1 MRRLTAGAGSV
12 FVAAVLCCSLL
23 APVAADTQF
32 NYDGFYSRLKKSEKV
47 EYSDITLAF
56 MLQQQATTLP
66 CDVNTARIT
75 TDISDDELTVAS
87 NGELVLP
94 YSELLNSRK
103 ALILLKQPEGAKAC
117 DLNFRLR
124 SKLPL
129 DAAIEWPQLVK
140 MHQQFD
146 GLLKDLAGLG
156 KYFLPQ
162 MTGVTLQF
170 EREVVLESAPA
181 ELASRVQC
189 KMLQCQVLL
198 TDAAELKGSLRF
210 NQAPHTVLPLLPR

>member
-1 MRRLTAGAGSV
+1 MRGLKVWFGV
-12 FVAAVLCCSLL
+12 VLCSALI
-23 APVAADTQF
+23 APAAADTQF

-56 MLQQQATTLP
+56 MLQQQATSLP
-66 CDVNTARIT
+66 CEVTAARIT
-75 TDISDDELTVAS
+75 TDISDEALTIAS

-103 ALILLKQPEGAKAC
+103 ALIQLQQPANATAC

-129 DAAIEWPQLVK
+129 DADIQWQQLVK

-156 KYFLPQ
+156 KYFLPA
-162 MTGVTLQF
+162 MTGVTIQF

-181 ELASRVQC
+181 ELAARIQC
-189 KMLQCQVLL
+189 QLKQCQVLL
-198 TDAAELKGSLRF
+198 TGAAELAGQVRF

>member
-1 MRRLTAGAGSV
+1 MRGLTVGAGRV
-12 FVAAVLCCSLL
+12 LLAAVLCCSLMT
-23 APVAADTQF
+23 PVAADTQF

-66 CDVNTARIT
+66 CDVTAARIT

-103 ALILLKQPEGAKAC
+103 ALILLKQPDGAKAC

-129 DAAIEWPQLVK
+129 DAGIEWQQLVK

-156 KYFLPQ
+156 KYFLPE
-162 MTGVTLQF
+162 MTGLTLQF
-170 EREVVLESAPA
+170 EREVVMESAPA
-181 ELASRVQC
+181 ELASRIQC
-189 KMLQCQVLL
+189 KMSQCQVLL
-198 TDAAELKGSLRF
+198 ADAAELKGSLRF
-210 NQAPHTVLPLLPR
+210 NQAPLTVLPLLPR

>member
-1 MRRLTAGAGSV
+1 MRSSL
-12 FVAAVLCCSLL
+12 SLL
-23 APVAADTQF
+23 GLVLLSFVSTAVSANTQF

-56 MLQQQATTLP
+56 MLQQQGSVVP
-66 CDVNTARIT
+66 CAVTAARMT
-75 TDISDDELTVAS
+75 TDISDEALTIAN

-103 ALILLKQPEGAKAC
+103 ALIQLQQPADAKPC

-129 DAAIEWPQLVK
+129 DAEINWAQLVK

-156 KYFLPQ
+156 KYFLPT

-181 ELASRVQC
+181 ELAKRIQC
-189 KMLQCQVLL
+189 QATQCQVQLI
-198 TDAAELKGSLRF
+198 DAATLSGTLRF
-210 NQAPHTVLPLLPR
+210 NQAPQTVLPLLPR

>member
-1 MRRLTAGAGSV
+1 MYKAFKVIGTAV
-12 FVAAVLCCSLL
+12 ILVMAV
-23 APVAADTQF
+23 PMTVVADTQF

-56 MLQQQATTLP
+56 MLQQQATNLP
-66 CDVNTARIT
+66 CDVTAASIT
-75 TDISDDELTVAS
+75 TDISDEPLTIAS

-94 YSELLNSRK
+94 YSELLNGRK
-103 ALILLKQPEGAKAC
+103 ALIQLKQPESATAC

-129 DAAIEWPQLVK
+129 DAEIQWKQLLK
-140 MHQQFD
+140 MHYQFD
-146 GLLKDLAGLG
+146 NLLKDLAGLG
-156 KYFLPQ
+156 KYFLPE

-170 EREVVLESAPA
+170 EREVVVESAPA
-181 ELASRVQC
+181 DLAKRIHCQL
-189 KMLQCQVLL
+189 LQCQVLL
-198 TDAAELKGSLRF
+198 SDAETLAGVIRF

>member
-1 MRRLTAGAGSV
+1 MRAVIKGCGFGFVLALLTPTWV
-12 FVAAVLCCSLL
+12 V
-23 APVAADTQF
+23 ADTLF

-56 MLQQQATTLP
+56 MLQQQGTTLP
-66 CDVNTARIT
+66 CDVIAARIT
-75 TDISDDELTVAS
+75 TDISDEPLTVAS

-103 ALILLKQPEGAKAC
+103 ALIKLQQPEAATAC

-129 DAAIEWPQLVK
+129 DADIDWQQLLH

-146 GLLKDLAGLG
+146 QLLKDLAGLG
-156 KYFLPQ
+156 KYFLPE
-162 MTGVTLQF
+162 MTGLTLQF
-170 EREVVLESAPA
+170 TREVVLESAPA
-181 ELASRVQC
+181 ELASRIHCQA
-189 KMLQCQVLL
+189 MQCQVLL
-198 TDAAELKGSLRF
+198 TEAEKLTGKIRF
-210 NQAPHTVLPLLPR
+210 NQAPQTLLPLLPR

>member
-1 MRRLTAGAGSV
+1 MFKAFKVIGTAV
-12 FVAAVLCCSLL
+12 ILLL
-23 APVAADTQF
+23 AVPMTVVADTQF

-56 MLQQQATTLP
+56 MLQQQATNLP
-66 CDVNTARIT
+66 CDVTAASIT
-75 TDISDDELTVAS
+75 TDISDEPLTIAS

-94 YSELLNSRK
+94 FSELLNGRK
-103 ALILLKQPEGAKAC
+103 ALIQLKQPESATAC

-129 DAAIEWPQLVK
+129 DAEIEWKQLLK
-140 MHQQFD
+140 MHHQFD
-146 GLLKDLAGLG
+146 NLLKDLAGLG
-156 KYFLPQ
+156 KYFLPE

-170 EREVVLESAPA
+170 EREVVVESAPA
-181 ELASRVQC
+181 DLAKRIHCQL
-189 KMLQCQVLL
+189 LQCQVLL
-198 TDAAELKGSLRF
+198 SDAEALAGVIRF

>member
-1 MRRLTAGAGSV
+1 MRGWTVWIGLVVCSTLT
-12 FVAAVLCCSLL
+12 
-23 APVAADTQF
+23 APVAADTLF

-66 CDVNTARIT
+66 CDITSARIT
-75 TDISDDELTVAS
+75 TDISDEALTVAS

-103 ALILLKQPEGAKAC
+103 ALIQLQQPADAIAC

-129 DAAIEWPQLVK
+129 DAAIEWRQLVK

-156 KYFLPQ
+156 KYFLPA

-181 ELASRVQC
+181 ELASRIHC
-189 KMLQCQVLL
+189 KMLLCQVLL
-198 TDAAELKGSLRF
+198 ADAAELKGEIRF

>member
-1 MRRLTAGAGSV
+1 MRGLAVWAGVV
-12 FVAAVLCCSLL
+12 FCCFLIV
-23 APVAADTQF
+23 PVAADTLF

-56 MLQQQATTLP
+56 MLQQQATSLP
-66 CDVNTARIT
+66 CDVASARIT
-75 TDISDDELTVAS
+75 TDISDEPLTIAN
-87 NGELVLP
+87 NGELILP

-103 ALILLKQPEGAKAC
+103 ALIQLQQPPAAKAC

-129 DAAIEWPQLVK
+129 DAGIKWQQLVK

-156 KYFLPQ
+156 KYFLPE

-170 EREVVLESAPA
+170 EREVVLEAAPA
-181 ELASRVQC
+181 ELAGRIHC
-189 KMLQCQVLL
+189 ELLQCQVLL
-198 TDAAELKGSLRF
+198 ADATELQGEIRF

>member
-1 MRRLTAGAGSV
+1 MRSL
-12 FVAAVLCCSLL
+12 AVGVVVVL
-23 APVAADTQF
+23 ALVLAVPAVADTQF

-47 EYSDITLAF
+47 QYSDITLAF

-66 CDVNTARIT
+66 CEVTAARMT
-75 TDISDDELTVAS
+75 TDISDEPLTIAH
-87 NGELVLP
+87 NGELILP

-103 ALILLKQPEGAKAC
+103 ALIKLSQPATAKPC

-129 DAAIEWPQLVK
+129 DAEIDWQQLVK

-156 KYFLPQ
+156 KYFLPA

-181 ELASRVQC
+181 ALVNRIQC
-189 KMLQCQVLL
+189 QSLQCQVLL
-198 TDAAELKGSLRF
+198 ADAAELTGQIRF

>member
-1 MRRLTAGAGSV
+1 MR
-12 FVAAVLCCSLL
+12 SLIVGIVVTL
-23 APVAADTQF
+23 ASLMVVPVGADTLF

-66 CDVNTARIT
+66 CEVTAARIT
-75 TDISDDELTVAS
+75 TDISDEPLTIAQ
-87 NGELVLP
+87 NGELILP

-103 ALILLKQPEGAKAC
+103 ALIKLSQPSAAKPC

-129 DAAIEWPQLVK
+129 DAEIEWQQLVR

-146 GLLKDLAGLG
+146 GLLRDLAGLG
-156 KYFLPQ
+156 KYFLPA

-170 EREVVLESAPA
+170 EREVVLDFAPA
-181 ELASRVQC
+181 ALLNRI
-189 KMLQCQVLL
+189 QCQASQCQILL
-198 TDAAELKGSLRF
+198 ADAAELTGKIRF
-210 NQAPHTVLPLLPR
+210 NQAPQTVLPLLPR

>member
-1 MRRLTAGAGSV
+1 MRGLAVGSGRILL
-12 FVAAVLCCSLL
+12 AAVLCCSLMT
-23 APVAADTQF
+23 PVAADTQF

-66 CDVNTARIT
+66 CDVTAARIT

-103 ALILLKQPEGAKAC
+103 ALILLQQPEGAKAC

-129 DAAIEWPQLVK
+129 DAGIDWAQLQK

-156 KYFLPQ
+156 KYFLPE

-181 ELASRVQC
+181 ELASRVHC

>member
-1 MRRLTAGAGSV
+1 MRQIYLIGALVMTGLLSSMPTP
-12 FVAAVLCCSLL
+12 VL
-23 APVAADTQF
+23 ADTQF

-56 MLQQQATTLP
+56 MLQQQASNLP
-66 CDVNTARIT
+66 CDITGARIT
-75 TDISDDELTVAS
+75 TDITDEALTVAS

-94 YSELLNSRK
+94 YSELLNNRK
-103 ALILLKQPEGAKAC
+103 ALIKLQQPANAKAC

-129 DAAIEWPQLVK
+129 DATIEWPQLVK

-156 KYFLPQ
+156 KYFLPV

-181 ELASRVQC
+181 ELAARIQC
-189 KMLQCQVLL
+189 EKLQCQVALL
-198 TDAAELKGSLRF
+198 DAGELTGKVVF

>member
-1 MRRLTAGAGSV
+1 
-12 FVAAVLCCSLL
+12 
-23 APVAADTQF
+23 
-32 NYDGFYSRLKKSEKV
+32 
-47 EYSDITLAF
+47 
-56 MLQQQATTLP
+56 
-66 CDVNTARIT
+66 
-75 TDISDDELTVAS
+75 
-87 NGELVLP
+87 
-94 YSELLNSRK
+94 
-103 ALILLKQPEGAKAC
+103 
-117 DLNFRLR
+117 LNFRLR

-129 DAAIEWPQLVK
+129 DAAIEWPQLIK

-189 KMLQCQVLL
+189 KMMQCQVLL

>member
-1 MRRLTAGAGSV
+1 MHSTLWWLGLVLSSLVSTAVSAN
-12 FVAAVLCCSLL
+12 
-23 APVAADTQF
+23 TQF

-56 MLQQQATTLP
+56 MLQQQGSLLP
-66 CDVNTARIT
+66 CTVTAARIT
-75 TDISDDELTVAS
+75 TDISDEALTIAN

-103 ALILLKQPEGAKAC
+103 ALIQLQQPADAKPC

-129 DAAIEWPQLVK
+129 DAEINWAQLVK

-156 KYFLPQ
+156 KYFLPT

-181 ELASRVQC
+181 ELAKLIQC
-189 KMLQCQVLL
+189 QAMQCQVQLI
-198 TDAAELKGSLRF
+198 DAATLSGTLRF

>member
-1 MRRLTAGAGSV
+1 MRLSLV
-12 FVAAVLCCSLL
+12 NCVAVCGILCGMI
-23 APVAADTQF
+23 APVSADTQF

-56 MLQQQATTLP
+56 MLQQQATSLP
-66 CDVNTARIT
+66 CDITAARIT
-75 TDISDDELTVAS
+75 TDISDEPLTVAS

-103 ALILLKQPEGAKAC
+103 ALIKLQQPAQAKAC

-129 DAAIEWPQLVK
+129 DATIEWQQLQK

-156 KYFLPQ
+156 KYFLPA

-170 EREVVLESAPA
+170 DREVVLESAPA
-181 ELASRVQC
+181 ALASRIHCEKQ
-189 KMLQCQVLL
+189 QCQVLL
-198 TDAAELKGSLRF
+198 QDGETLSGQLVF
-210 NQAPHTVLPLLPR
+210 NQSPHTVLPLLPRS

>member
-1 MRRLTAGAGSV
+1 MRGL
-12 FVAAVLCCSLL
+12 AVGYRFILCSLVMCGTL
-23 APVAADTQF
+23 LTPAVADTQF

-56 MLQQQATTLP
+56 MLQQQATSLP
-66 CDVNTARIT
+66 CDIMSASIT
-75 TDISDDELTVAS
+75 TDISDEPLTVAG

-103 ALILLKQPEGAKAC
+103 ALIQLKQPANAAAC

-129 DAAIEWPQLVK
+129 DAAIEWQQLVK
-140 MHQQFD
+140 MHRQFD

-156 KYFLPQ
+156 KYFLPA

-181 ELASRVQC
+181 ELAARIQC
-189 KMLQCQVLL
+189 QLLQCQVLL
-198 TDAAELKGSLRF
+198 ADAAALKGSVRF

>member
-1 MRRLTAGAGSV
+1 MRQSGVRLVVCGM
-12 FVAAVLCCSLL
+12 LL
-23 APVAADTQF
+23 TLGCPLLADTQF

-56 MLQQQATTLP
+56 MLQQQATHQP
-66 CDVNTARIT
+66 CEINAARIT
-75 TDISDDELTVAS
+75 TDISDEPLTVAS

-103 ALILLKQPEGAKAC
+103 ALIKLEQPPQAKAC

-129 DAAIEWPQLVK
+129 DAAIDWQQLVK

-156 KYFLPQ
+156 KYFLPA

-170 EREVVLESAPA
+170 EREVVLETAPA
-181 ELASRVQC
+181 ELASRIHCQAQ
-189 KMLQCQVLL
+189 QCQVMLQ
-198 TDAAELKGSLRF
+198 DAAALNGKLIF

>member
-1 MRRLTAGAGSV
+1 MRRLV
-12 FVAAVLCCSLL
+12 FGCGVVLSLL
-23 APVAADTQF
+23 LGAPVVADTQF

-47 EYSDITLAF
+47 QYSDITLAF

-66 CDVNTARIT
+66 CDVTAARIT
-75 TDISDDELTVAS
+75 TDISDDPLTIAH
-87 NGELVLP
+87 NGELILP

-103 ALILLKQPEGAKAC
+103 ALIKLTQPAAAKPC

-129 DAAIEWPQLVK
+129 DANIEWQQLVK

-156 KYFLPQ
+156 KYFLPA
-162 MTGVTLQF
+162 MTGVTLMF
-170 EREVVLESAPA
+170 EREVVLEAAPA
-181 ELASRVQC
+181 ALQGRIECQLLQC
-189 KMLQCQVLL
+189 KVLL
-198 TDAAELKGSLRF
+198 ADAADLIGTIRF
-210 NQAPHTVLPLLPR
+210 NQAPQTVLPLLPR